1 MRSFSRTYS
10 RRRFLGVSAGVGFA
24 TVAGAVL
31 VGCNAEDDAPV
42 DARAVSPTEASP
54 TVEATAAQVRSTP
67 APTPTPIPTPPPR
80 SRGREDL
87 VLMAGTEWEATG
99 TIHHSGLDGPRVM
112 VLGGVHGNEPGGWLG
127 AEAVANWE
135 VRSGSLIVLPRLNWR
150 SAAAFER
157 TLDGFGDLNRLYPG
171 HPEGLPM
178 ARMAAEVTALA
189 EFWRPRFLWDMHE
202 SWGFFNERGENGG
215 TAFIGQTV
223 TTADLAGGAV
233 VEDVVR
239 RVNGEIAP
247 REEFTLRSRPGGVF
261 GGGGNNNPTP
271 SRTPTPEELAMRTL
285 PDGTRGS
292 SSLSMGRFVADVS
305 PVLVE
310 MGQMDQSESRRSELH
325 QLLVREVLTDLRML

>member
-1 MRSFSRTYS
+1 
-10 RRRFLGVSAGVGFA
+10 
-24 TVAGAVL
+24 
-31 VGCNAEDDAPV
+31 
-42 DARAVSPTEASP
+42 
-54 TVEATAAQVRSTP
+54 
-67 APTPTPIPTPPPR
+67 
-80 SRGREDL
+80 
-87 VLMAGTEWEATG
+87 MAGTEWEATG
-99 TIHHSGLDGPRVM
+99 TIHHSGVDGPRVM

-135 VRSGSLIVLPRLNWR
+135 VQRGSLIVLPRLNWR
-150 SAAAFER
+150 SAAAFAR

-189 EFWRPRFLWDMHE
+189 EFWRPMFLWDMHE

-223 TTADLAGGAV
+223 TTADLTGGRI

-239 RVNGEIAP
+239 RVNGAIAA
-247 REEFTLRSRPGGVF
+247 REELTLRSRPGGVF
-261 GGGGNNNPTP
+261 GGGGNNDGP
-271 SRTPTPEELAMRTL
+271 SRTPSPEELAMRTL

-292 SSLSMGRFVADVS
+292 SSLSMGRFVEGVS

-310 MGQMDQSESRRSELH
+310 MGQMDQSETRRSELH
-325 QLLVREVLTDLRML
+325 QLLVRELLTDLRMV